1 MEQVC
6 EILWKKNENGKNM
19 TLIMCIEESL
29 INKTN
34 NSVFFNEINR
44 NLSKFNKNTSLENKT
59 IDEHLKNYT
68 DNILINTTFINVN
81 ASVIPSVSP
90 SIATPSKAPSIEPS
104 IEPSVIPLLSPSPY
118 YKTEDVEIVINE
130 IDFLSPSSNVSNE
143 EQNYT
148 NKVDKINSDDT
159 SLIALLISGGLIGIL
174 LIIYILKKYRNSF
187 SVAPCPPVVITS
199 KKKENYIKKANNN
212 NKPKDYILEILPGTP
227 RSALFNR
234 VPVAKKASS
243 TRRSRSLPRKT
254 VRQVK
259 LKRRVN
265 SLPDLKK
272 LDIERN
278 RRKKDKLPPLP
289 LHDEPPPIPIRTERI
304 KRLVEIKMKMK
315 KQKEKN
321 SKLMAI

>member
-1 MEQVC
+1 MVSPS
-6 EILWKKNENGKNM
+6 
-19 TLIMCIEESL
+19 IE
-29 INKTN
+29 
-34 NSVFFNEINR
+34 
-44 NLSKFNKNTSLENKT
+44 
-59 IDEHLKNYT
+59 
-68 DNILINTTFINVN
+68 
-81 ASVIPSVSP
+81 P
-90 SIATPSKAPSIEPS
+90 SIATPSNAPLVSPS

-130 IDFLSPSSNVSNE
+130 IDFLSPSSNVSDE

-227 RSALFNR
+227 RSALFNK
-234 VPVAKKASS
+234 VPVAKKSTN

-254 VRQVK
+254 VKQPK

-272 LDIERN
+272 ANIIIN
-278 RRKKDKLPPLP
+278 RRKDKLPPLP